1 MNKPLMQGLSLRQQQ
16 RQKMAQQIQLG
27 ISLLPLNNAQLQRY
41 LALQVQHNPALG
53 WRPGSVP
60 AAASPSADG
69 ASAHDIALATH
80 AAKPS
85 LQEHLLQQLYQQ
97 PISDEQMLLAE
108 IIVDALDEDGY
119 LSASLRE
126 LRATNSQQ
134 PDLPSATEQQWQ
146 QALALVQSLEP
157 MGVAATD
164 LVDCLRLQLLQE
176 AASPQRELA
185 LKLIHEDLKLLAGGA
200 SATLAARHNSDTDS
214 VAAALQ
220 MIRTLEPKPGR
231 PFAASAAPV
240 QADAEIVQQDE
251 QLDVRLLQ
259 PASASI
265 ELHNNAEASVAQ
277 RQAAQ
282 HLLQALQLRE
292 QNLYNII
299 SAAASQQ
306 AAMLINH
313 DATLTRPLTQ
323 TDLATR
329 LGLHPSTISRAVRS
343 RYALWRGKLLPL
355 RKLFSHQ
362 LIDQHGKTMAAAAIK
377 ATLEQIVAT
386 ELPDKP
392 YTDAALQQQLA
403 ENGFTLAR
411 RTVAKYRQQ
420 LQIPAA
426 HQRRAS

>member
-1 MNKPLMQGLSLRQQQ
+1 M
-16 RQKMAQQIQLG
+16 
-27 ISLLPLNNAQLQRY
+27 
-41 LALQVQHNPALG
+41 
-53 WRPGSVP
+53 
-60 AAASPSADG
+60 
-69 ASAHDIALATH
+69 
-80 AAKPS
+80 
-85 LQEHLLQQLYQQ
+85 QQLYQQ

-119 LSASLRE
+119 LSAPLRE
-126 LRATNSQQ
+126 LRAANSQQ

-200 SATLAARHNSDTDS
+200 SATLAARHDSDTDS

-251 QLDVRLLQ
+251 QLDVGCCSRPA
-259 PASASI
+259 PASNCTTTPAAS
-265 ELHNNAEASVAQ
+265 AAQ

-282 HLLQALQLRE
+282 QLLQALQLRE

-299 SAAASQQ
+299 SAAARQQ

-323 TDLATR
+323 TDLAAH

-343 RYALWRGKLLPL
+343 RYALWRGKLLSL

-362 LIDQHGKTMAAAAIK
+362 LIDQHGKPWPQPRSRPRWSRLSPLNYLTSHIRMPRCSNS
-377 ATLEQIVAT
+377 
-386 ELPDKP
+386 LPS
-392 YTDAALQQQLA
+392 
-403 ENGFTLAR
+403 
-411 RTVAKYRQQ
+411 
-420 LQIPAA
+420 
-426 HQRRAS
+426 RASRLPVAPWPSIGSNYRFPPRISGVQAEHCLAPVIGRSSAGCGSLPLGAVFTDKSRPRTT